1 MASRD
6 SKDRRIEPSFGKPET
21 PANNQDEMRM
31 DENDRVNGSTSKKR
45 APRSE
50 RASRKSKK
58 REQSSGS
65 FRWLRRLFY
74 WSFVLMLWGGIALAG
89 VVVYIAA
96 KMPPTS
102 DWTIPDRPP
111 NVKILDVNGKLI
123 ANRGTTG
130 GEEVGLREMS
140 PFIPQA
146 VIAIEDRRFYSHYGV
161 DPIGLGRAVFTNIT
175 KGRAT
180 QGGSTITQQLA
191 KNLFLSPDRTLER
204 KVQEVMLALWLEHTY
219 TKDQILEM
227 YLNRVY
233 LGSGAYGVDAAAR
246 RYFDKSAKDVNLT
259 EAATLAGLLK
269 APSRLSP
276 ARDPKAANDRAKL
289 VLAAMRDQGMIGL
302 KEQAIAESEPPTRA
316 AAYWSG
322 SENYVADAVLSELPK
337 LIGETKKD
345 VTIHTTV
352 DLNLQKVGEEAIRD
366 LISQNGKK
374 MDVSQGALVSIDGT
388 GAVRAMIGGYDY
400 ANSQFDRATEARR
413 QPGSTFKPFVYL
425 TALEQ
430 GRTPDSVRNDAPVRI
445 GKWTPS
451 NYNGKYFGEVTLAT
465 ALSHSLNSVA
475 AQLVMEVGPQA
486 VVDTAHRFGIQ
497 SALTANASLAL
508 GTSEVTL
515 MELTDAFVPFA
526 NGGYR
531 APVHM
536 ISKITDGDDN
546 VLYDYPAEPQ
556 QRIITEQVLGM
567 MNAML
572 RRTVEDGTAKRAKF
586 GNWPAAGKTGTSQ
599 SSRDAWFIGY
609 TANLTTGV
617 WFGNDDGKP
626 TKKITGGGL
635 PAMAWKTFMTA
646 AHKGVPV
653 ADLISTYEIQNVLP
667 GGSDELPDATA
678 SIGQQPP
685 AADNNGYAAPP
696 ENDEGYW
703 PPAPGAPR
711 QPEGAQLPSQ
721 QNLPVQQPTPVQ
733 EAPATTG
740 NYPPVT
746 QDNSGYPAPLPE
758 NSGYPAQAPDYNA
771 PPPVAGDPAYGG
783 PRPQGDVGGQPVR
796 KNTTLLDVI
805 MGNGE

>member
-6 SKDRRIEPSFGKPET
+6 TKGRRIEPSFGKPDA
-21 PANNQDEMRM
+21 PADKDDMRFDES
-31 DENDRVNGSTSKKR
+31 DRVSGDNSKKR
-45 APRSE
+45 NQRSVRKPRQK
-50 RASRKSKK
+50 RSRK
-58 REQSSGS
+58 QPPSGP

-74 WSFVLMLWGGIALAG
+74 WLFVMMLWGGIAVAG
-89 VVVYIAA
+89 LVIYIAA
-96 KMPPTS
+96 QMPPTS
-102 DWTIPDRPP
+102 DWAIPDRPP

-130 GEEVGLREMS
+130 GEAVGLHDMS

-161 DPIGLGRAVFTNIT
+161 DPIGLGRAIFTNMS
-175 KGRAT
+175 KGRAV
-180 QGGSTITQQLA
+180 QGGSTLTQQLA

-204 KVQEVMLALWLEHTY
+204 KLQEVMLAFWLEHTY

-276 ARDPKAANDRAKL
+276 ARDPQAANDRAKL

-337 LIGETKKD
+337 LIGETKQD
-345 VTIHTTV
+345 ITIHTTV

-400 ANSQFDRATEARR
+400 ANSQFDRSTEARR

-425 TALEQ
+425 TSLEQ
-430 GRTPDSVRNDAPVRI
+430 GRTPDSIRNDAPIRI

-465 ALSHSLNSVA
+465 ALSHSLNSIA

-486 VVDTAHRFGIQ
+486 VVDTAHRLGIQ

-536 ISKITDGDDN
+536 ISKITDGDDK
-546 VLYDYPAEPQ
+546 VLYDYPTEPQ
-556 QRIITEQVLGM
+556 TRIITERVLGM

-609 TANLTTGV
+609 TTNLTTGV

-653 ADLISTYEIQNVLP
+653 SDLPSTYEIQNVLP
-667 GGSDELPDATA
+667 GGSDELPDPSA

-685 AADNNGYAAPP
+685 ALQSALPPLDNSGTPVA
-696 ENDEGYW
+696 DEGYW
-703 PPAPGAPR
+703 PPAPGTPR
-711 QPEGAQLPSQ
+711 QPDGANLPSQ
-721 QNLPVQQPTPVQ
+721 ANRQDTRPVQIQPPTPVQ
-733 EAPATTG
+733 DE
-740 NYPPVT
+740 
-746 QDNSGYPAPLPE
+746 SGYPAPLPD
-758 NSGYPAQAPDYNA
+758 NSGYPVQNNTAS
-771 PPPVAGDPAYGG
+771 PPVAGEADYGG
-783 PRPQGDVGGQPVR
+783 PRPQGDVGGPPVR

>member
-6 SKDRRIEPSFGKPET
+6 TKGRRIEPSFGKPDT
-21 PANNQDEMRM
+21 HADKDDMRLDES
-31 DENDRVNGSTSKKR
+31 DRIGGQNVKKRSPNKQSRRKRRSKK
-45 APRSE
+45 P
-50 RASRKSKK
+50 
-58 REQSSGS
+58 SSGS

-74 WSFVLMLWGGIALAG
+74 WVLVMMLWGGIALAG
-89 VVVYIAA
+89 LVIYIAA
-96 KMPPTS
+96 QMPPTK
-102 DWTIPDRPP
+102 DWAIPDRPP
-111 NVKILDVNGKLI
+111 NVKILDVNGQLI

-130 GEEVGLREMS
+130 GEAIGLREMS

-161 DPIGLGRAVFTNIT
+161 DPIGLGRAIFINLT
-175 KGRAT
+175 KGRAA
-180 QGGSTITQQLA
+180 QGGSTLTQQLA

-204 KVQEVMLALWLEHTY
+204 KLQEVMLAFWLEHTY

-246 RYFDKSAKDVNLT
+246 RYFDKTAKDVNLT

-276 ARDPKAANDRAKL
+276 ARDPQAANDRAKL

-316 AAYWSG
+316 ASYWSG

-337 LIGETKKD
+337 LIGETKQD

-400 ANSQFDRATEARR
+400 ANSQFDRATEAMR

-425 TALEQ
+425 SSLEQ
-430 GRTPDSVRNDAPVRI
+430 GRTPDSIRNDAPIRI

-475 AQLVMEVGPQA
+475 AQLVMEVGPQM
-486 VVDTAHRFGIQ
+486 VVDTAHRLGIK

-536 ISKITDGDDN
+536 ITKITDSDDK
-546 VLYDYPAEPQ
+546 VLYDYPAEAQ
-556 QRIITEQVLGM
+556 ERVITERVLGM

-609 TANLTTGV
+609 TTNLTTGV

-626 TKKITGGGL
+626 TKKVTGGGL
-635 PAMAWKTFMTA
+635 PAMAWKVFMTA

-653 ADLISTYEIQNVLP
+653 ADLPSTYEIQNVLP
-667 GGSDELPDATA
+667 GGTDELPDPSANNDLPSAAA
-678 SIGQQPP
+678 SGELPP
-685 AADNNGYAAPP
+685 LDNNGYPAPP
-696 ENDEGYW
+696 ESDVNAV
-703 PPAPGAPR
+703 PP
-711 QPEGAQLPSQ
+711 
-721 QNLPVQQPTPVQ
+721 
-733 EAPATTG
+733 
-740 NYPPVT
+740 
-746 QDNSGYPAPLPE
+746 
-758 NSGYPAQAPDYNA
+758 
-771 PPPVAGDPAYGG
+771 
-783 PRPQGDVGGQPVR
+783 R

-805 MGNGE
+805 MGTGE

>member
-6 SKDRRIEPSFGKPET
+6 SKDRRIEPSFGKPEA
-21 PANNQDEMRM
+21 PATNKDEMRM
-31 DENDRVNGSTSKKR
+31 DESDRVNGSTSKKR

-50 RASRKSKK
+50 RSSQKSKK

-74 WSFVLMLWGGIALAG
+74 WSLVLMLWGGIALAG

-102 DWTIPDRPP
+102 DWAIPDRPP

-130 GEEVGLREMS
+130 GEEVSLREMA
-140 PFIPQA
+140 PYIPQA

-161 DPIGLGRAVFTNIT
+161 DPIGLGRAIYTNIA

-233 LGSGAYGVDAAAR
+233 LGSGAYGVEAASR
-246 RYFDKSAKDVNLT
+246 RYFDKSAKDVNLN

-302 KEQAIAESEPPTRA
+302 EEQAIAESEPPTRA

-322 SENYVADAVLSELPK
+322 SENYVADAVVSELPK
-337 LIGETKKD
+337 LIGETKSD

-352 DLNLQKVGEEAIRD
+352 DLDLQKVGEEAIRD
-366 LISQNGKK
+366 LIAQNGKK

-465 ALSHSLNSVA
+465 ALSHSLNSIA

-497 SALTANASLAL
+497 SKLTANASLAL

-515 MELTDAFVPFA
+515 IELTDAFVPFA

-536 ISKITDGDDN
+536 ITKITDGDDKT
-546 VLYDYPAEPQ
+546 LYDYPAEQQ

-653 ADLISTYEIQNVLP
+653 ADLPSTYEIQNVLP
-667 GGSDELPDATA
+667 GGSDELPDASA

-685 AADNNGYAAPP
+685 ALDNSGYPALP
-696 ENDEGYW
+696 ENDDTYW
-703 PPAPGAPR
+703 PPAPGTPR
-711 QPEGAQLPSQ
+711 QPDSATLPSQ
-721 QNLPVQQPTPVQ
+721 SGQPVQPPVSIQENPVPVQ
-733 EAPATTG
+733 NNSG
-740 NYPPVT
+740 YPSPLP
-746 QDNSGYPAPLPE
+746 DNSGYPVQDN
-758 NSGYPAQAPDYNA
+758 NS

>member
-6 SKDRRIEPSFGKPET
+6 SKDRRIEPSFGKPEA
-21 PANNQDEMRM
+21 PASNKDEMRM
-31 DENDRVNGSTSKKR
+31 DKSDRVNGSASKKR

-50 RASRKSKK
+50 RSSRKSKK

-74 WSFVLMLWGGIALAG
+74 WSLVLMLWGGIALAG

-102 DWTIPDRPP
+102 DWAIPDRPP

-161 DPIGLGRAVFTNIT
+161 DPIGLGRAVYTNIT

-233 LGSGAYGVDAAAR
+233 LGSGAYGVEAASR
-246 RYFDKSAKDVNLT
+246 RYFDKSAKDVNLN

-322 SENYVADAVLSELPK
+322 SENYVADAVVSELPK
-337 LIGETKKD
+337 LIAETKSD
-345 VTIHTTV
+345 VTIHTTI
-352 DLNLQKVGEEAIRD
+352 DLDLQKVGEEAIRD
-366 LISQNGKK
+366 LIAQNGKK

-465 ALSHSLNSVA
+465 ALSHSLNSIA

-497 SALTANASLAL
+497 SKLTANASLAL

-536 ISKITDGDDN
+536 ITKITDGDDKT
-546 VLYDYPAEPQ
+546 LYDYPAEQQ

-653 ADLISTYEIQNVLP
+653 ADLPSTYEIQNVLP
-667 GGSDELPDATA
+667 GGSDELPDASA

-685 AADNNGYAAPP
+685 ALDNSGYPALP
-696 ENDEGYW
+696 ENDDTYW
-703 PPAPGAPR
+703 PPAPGTPR
-711 QPEGAQLPSQ
+711 QPDSATLPSQ
-721 QNLPVQQPTPVQ
+721 SGQPVQPPVSIQENPAPVQ
-733 EAPATTG
+733 G
-740 NYPPVT
+740 
-746 QDNSGYPAPLPE
+746 NSGYPSPLPVD
-758 NSGYPAQAPDYNA
+758 A
-771 PPPVAGDPAYGG
+771 DPAYGG